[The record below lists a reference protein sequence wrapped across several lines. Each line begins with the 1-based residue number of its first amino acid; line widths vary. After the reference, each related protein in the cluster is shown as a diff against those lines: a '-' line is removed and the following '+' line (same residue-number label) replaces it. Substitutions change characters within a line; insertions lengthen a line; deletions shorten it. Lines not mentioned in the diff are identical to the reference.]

1 MGVLA
6 STYSFFILV
15 IRSTWQSQIF
25 FQSIRNTWQF
35 QTLFELINFVLSVLH
50 CKKKKN
56 AEDRDFHTFIIYVK
70 LHGRNGEVISQ
81 EAVGESVEQR
91 PRVGRTQLQLPLDF
105 CAPPWCLQAHAQN
118 LTSNLFDTPH
128 KKNVQRK
135 INETIFV
142 ISSNNEG
149 GKVTEVL
156 MPWHSSGKCW
166 KQFHR

>member
-1 MGVLA
+1 MFWLPHA
-6 STYSFFILV
+6 TFFHTGHQKYMIV
-15 IRSTWQSQIF
+15 TTIF
-25 FQSIRNTWQF
+25 WIN
-35 QTLFELINFVLSVLH
+35 QTLDSLKHFLNWSVL
-50 CKKKKN
+50 CYQCCTVKKKQKM
-56 AEDRDFHTFIIYVK
+56 ECSLTFIIYVK

-128 KKNVQRK
+128 NKNVQRK